1 VLQVY
6 SCIVHEHDLRY
17 VLVAGFIC
25 VLAMFTA
32 VSLSDQAR
40 LRSRRR
46 PAWIALTGFVSG
58 AGIWATH
65 FIAMLAYRSE
75 LAIEYDLR
83 FTLASIGAA
92 VALTGLGW
100 AVALSARRFAPAL
113 GGAIIGAGIGA
124 MHTLGMAALDI
135 SGIAIWQPALVAVSL
150 LLGVALGGAALAV
163 HRFDSPAVP
172 WRSVSL
178 LTLAVCAMHFTGM
191 AAISITPGA
200 IVRAPGAISD
210 ETLTAAIAAAVFVI
224 LAAGFAAVL
233 LDRKL
238 ARNALDEMRRLRAF
252 ADAAVEGLV
261 ILDGE
266 RIADANASFLD
277 LAGYPGLEAAPAT
290 ISGYFPEIDAALLAG
305 DAARAPIETE
315 LRGAGG
321 RTTEVEIL
329 VRSLDWHG
337 AALRVLAVRDITER
351 NEASARIAHLAY
363 HDSLTGLPNRAVFNE
378 HLASTVDRARRGGQ
392 PVALLC
398 IDLDGFKAAND
409 IYGHPAGDALLRAA
423 AARLRGVIRGVD
435 LIARLGGDEFAIVQA
450 GGSQPD
456 HAGLLAERV
465 LRQLEQPFEIGAE
478 MIRITASIGVAIAAG
493 GDGGDGD
500 PETLIKNA
508 DIALYRAKSD
518 GRGVARFY
526 DAAMDEALRTRRQL
540 DADLRQAMDEGR
552 LGLAYQP
559 VADIATGDVIGF
571 EALARWTHPRHGAVS
586 PEEFVRLAEDGGYVA
601 RLGEWVL
608 REACAEAARWD
619 PPLML
624 SVNLSPLQ
632 FREPDLAGDVERIL
646 AETGLDPR
654 RLDLEVTEGL
664 LIGDADHAL
673 SVLRRLKALGVQI
686 SMDDFGIGYSSLSYF
701 RLFPFDKVKI
711 DQSFV
716 RDMGTSVAAR
726 AIVRSVIGLAHSLD
740 MRVVAE
746 GVETTEQQEMLREE
760 GCDLVQG
767 YLISRPQPIGWFE
780 GWAIER
786 IEEEEEAPRLR
797 ACA

>member
-40 LRSRRR
+40 SRSRRR

-75 LAIEYDLR
+75 LAIEYDVRL
-83 FTLASIGAA
+83 TLASIVAA
-92 VALTGLGW
+92 VTVTGLGW
-100 AVALSARRFAPAL
+100 AVALLPRRFAPAF

-124 MHTLGMAALDI
+124 MHSLGMAALDI
-135 SGIAIWQPALVAVSL
+135 SGIEIWQPTMVAASL
-150 LLGVALGGAALAV
+150 LLGVALGAAAMAV

-191 AAISITPGA
+191 AAISIYPGA
-200 IVRAPGAISD
+200 IVRASGAFSD
-210 ETLTAAIAAAVFVI
+210 ETLTAAIAAAVFVV

-238 ARNALDEMRRLRAF
+238 ARNALDEMRRLRTF

-277 LAGYPGLEAAPAT
+277 LAGYADLDAAPAT
-290 ISGYFPEIDAALLAG
+290 ISGCFPEIDAALLAG
-305 DAARAPIETE
+305 DAARAPIETA
-315 LRGAGG
+315 LHGVDG
-321 RTTEVEIL
+321 RTTEVELL
-329 VRSLDWHG
+329 VRTIDWHG

-363 HDSLTGLPNRAVFNE
+363 HDTLTGLPNRAVFNE
-378 HLASTVDRARRGGQ
+378 HLSRTVDRARRGGQ

-409 IYGHPAGDALLRAA
+409 VYGHPAGDALLKAV

-435 LIARLGGDEFAIVQA
+435 LVARLGGDEFAIVQA
-450 GGSQPD
+450 GGIQPD

-465 LRQLEQPFEIGAE
+465 LRQLEEPFEIGAE
-478 MIRITASIGVAIAAG
+478 VVRISASIGIATLAG
-493 GDGGDGD
+493 GAGD

-526 DAAMDEALRTRRQL
+526 DAAMDEALRQRRQL
-540 DADLRQAMDEGR
+540 DADLRQAMDQGR

-586 PEEFVRLAEDGGYVA
+586 PEEFVRLAEEGGYIA

-646 AETGLDPR
+646 AETGLDPK

-673 SVLRRLKALGVQI
+673 TVLRRLKALGVQI

-746 GVETTEQQEMLREE
+746 GVETAEQQEMLRKK

-786 IEEEEEAPRLR
+786 IVEEAPRLL